1 MGERWERVGGG
12 LSELACL
19 LCLTARGNR
28 CHGQH
33 ETRWNDRDGEK
44 GFEAGGGGR
53 SERFCP
59 ERVSPSESGTAVG
72 SAPQLA
78 VENTQAGLL
87 RNS

>member
-1 MGERWERVGGG
+1 MGESGGG

-44 GFEAGGGGR
+44 GFEAGGGTFREVLPRKGFTVGIGNSCGVGPSAGGGKHAGR
-53 SERFCP
+53 P
-59 ERVSPSESGTAVG
+59 VA
-72 SAPQLA
+72 
-78 VENTQAGLL
+78 
-87 RNS
+87 